1 MLQNC
6 DHNKHL
12 LTKND
17 AARKNDPCG
26 DWNYN
31 LTASVNLLQHKSLLL
46 FLGKKVIV
54 GKVKLCSRVEVDHD
68 KRPPDT
74 LAVDI
79 IPPVVE

>member
-1 MLQNC
+1 MNEIILKLKENI
-6 DHNKHL
+6 
-12 LTKND
+12 
-17 AARKNDPCG
+17 
-26 DWNYN
+26 
-31 LTASVNLLQHKSLLL
+31 
-46 FLGKKVIV
+46 KKVIV